1 FSRRTSHAYNFI
13 PTVLCSTCLRLS
25 VILLPSTSSCSPSN
39 ISWCNPLNDIQ
50 RAGVTS
56 RFEIRIE
63 EKTYVGAD
71 GTLVPAI
78 RDFVLD
84 VEPESMTVL
93 MGPSGCGKTTLLR
106 IVAGLDDRY
115 SGDVGIPPDT
125 RIGLM
130 FQEPRLLPWR
140 TLRQISGLVGAR
152 GFGPTDWERLAPA
165 VGIADMLPRY
175 PQELSLGLARRVALA
190 RAFAT
195 KPDLLLLD
203 EPFVSLDERTADR
216 LRKLLLE
223 VWSARPTTAIL
234 VTHNAREAM
243 MLADQLVLLAPRP
256 PHVVA
261 IATIAI
267 RQADRDSEV
276 VESIY
281 ADLLRRYPANFAIG

>member
-1 FSRRTSHAYNFI
+1 
-13 PTVLCSTCLRLS
+13 
-25 VILLPSTSSCSPSN
+25 
-39 ISWCNPLNDIQ
+39 LNDIQ

-140 TLRQISGLVGAR
+140 TVRENIELVAAP
-152 GFGPTDWERLAPA
+152 GFGPTDLERLAHA
-165 VGIADMLPRY
+165 VGIADMLSRY

-234 VTHNAREAM
+234 VTHNAREAI

-256 PHVVA
+256 THVVA
-261 IATIAI
+261 IETIAI
-267 RQADRDSEV
+267 PQADRDSEV

>member
-1 FSRRTSHAYNFI
+1 
-13 PTVLCSTCLRLS
+13 
-25 VILLPSTSSCSPSN
+25 
-39 ISWCNPLNDIQ
+39 LNDIQ

-56 RFEIRIE
+56 RFEIRVE

-115 SGDVGIPPDT
+115 AGDVGIPLDT

-140 TLRQISGLVGAR
+140 TVRQNIELVAAPSFGAE
-152 GFGPTDWERLAPA
+152 DLERLAHN

-223 VWSARPTTAIL
+223 VWSARPSTAIL
-234 VTHNAREAM
+234 VTHNAREAI

-256 PHVVA
+256 THVVA
-261 IATIAI
+261 IETIAVP
-267 RQADRDSEV
+267 RAERSAEV
-276 VESIY
+276 VDAIH
-281 ADLLRRYPANFAIG
+281 ADLSRRCPANFSGN

>member
-1 FSRRTSHAYNFI
+1 M
-13 PTVLCSTCLRLS
+13 
-25 VILLPSTSSCSPSN
+25 
-39 ISWCNPLNDIQ
+39 Q
-50 RAGVTS
+50 RAGVTNQ
-56 RFEIRIE
+56 FEIRID

-71 GTLVPAI
+71 GSRLTAI

-84 VEPESMTVL
+84 VAQESMTVL

-106 IVAGLDDRY
+106 IVAGLDDRF
-115 SGDVGIPPDT
+115 VGKVNVPEGA
-125 RIGLM
+125 RIGVM

-140 TLRQISGLVGAR
+140 TVRQNIELVAAPD
-152 GFGPTDWERLAPA
+152 FSAEDLEWLAQA

-216 LRKLLLE
+216 LRRLLLE

-234 VTHNAREAM
+234 VTHNAREAIL
-243 MLADQLVLLAPRP
+243 LADQLVLLASRP
-256 PHVVA
+256 THVVTVE
-261 IATIAI
+261 TIAVP
-267 RQADRDSEV
+267 QAERDPQAIEAIHV
-276 VESIY
+276 
-281 ADLLRRYPANFAIG
+281 DLLERYPANFSGR

>member
-1 FSRRTSHAYNFI
+1 
-13 PTVLCSTCLRLS
+13 
-25 VILLPSTSSCSPSN
+25 
-39 ISWCNPLNDIQ
+39 LNDIQ

-56 RFEIRIE
+56 RFEVRIE

-106 IVAGLDDRY
+106 IVAGLDERY
-115 SGDVGIPPDT
+115 AGEVGIPAGT

-140 TLRQISGLVGAR
+140 TVRQNIELVAAP
-152 GFGPTDWERLAPA
+152 GFAPQDLERLAHA

-195 KPDLLLLD
+195 TPDLLLLD

-223 VWSARPTTAIL
+223 VWSARPTTALL
-234 VTHNAREAM
+234 VTHNAREAI

-256 PHVVA
+256 THVVA
-261 IATIAI
+261 IEAIAVP
-267 RQADRDSEV
+267 QADRSAEV
-276 VESIY
+276 VDGIY
-281 ADLLRRYPANFAIG
+281 ADLLRRYPANFALS

>member
-1 FSRRTSHAYNFI
+1 M
-13 PTVLCSTCLRLS
+13 
-25 VILLPSTSSCSPSN
+25 
-39 ISWCNPLNDIQ
+39 NDIQ
-50 RAGVTS
+50 HAGVTS

-63 EKTYVGAD
+63 EKTHVSAD
-71 GTLVPAI
+71 GTELVAI

-106 IVAGLDDRY
+106 IVAGLDDRFV
-115 SGDVGIPPDT
+115 GDVGIPPDT

-140 TLRQISGLVGAR
+140 TVRQNIDLVAAPS
-152 GFGPTDWERLAPA
+152 FTEDDLEHLAQA

-216 LRKLLLE
+216 LRKLLLD
-223 VWSARPTTAIL
+223 VWQERPTTAIL
-234 VTHNAREAM
+234 VTHNAREAI

-256 PHVVA
+256 TRVVA
-261 IATIAI
+261 
-267 RQADRDSEV
+267 
-276 VESIY
+276 VESIKVPQ
-281 ADLLRRYPANFAIG
+281 AERDHAVVEAIHTDLLRRFPSNFSNS

>member
-1 FSRRTSHAYNFI
+1 
-13 PTVLCSTCLRLS
+13 
-25 VILLPSTSSCSPSN
+25 
-39 ISWCNPLNDIQ
+39 LNDTQ

-63 EKTYVGAD
+63 DKTYVGAD
-71 GTLVPAI
+71 GSRLTAI
-78 RDFVLD
+78 SDFDLA
-84 VEPESMTVL
+84 VERESMTVL

-106 IVAGLDDRY
+106 ILAGLDDRFT
-115 SGDVGIPPDT
+115 GEVGVLPET

-140 TLRQISGLVGAR
+140 TVRQNIELVSAPSFLGEEL
-152 GFGPTDWERLAPA
+152 ERLAQA
-165 VGIADMLPRY
+165 VGIADMLLRY

-216 LRKLLLE
+216 LRRLLLE

-234 VTHNAREAM
+234 VTHNAREAIL
-243 MLADQLVLLAPRP
+243 LADQLVLLAPRP
-256 PHVVA
+256 THVVA
-261 IATIAI
+261 VETIAVP
-267 RQADRDSEV
+267 QAERDPKAIEA
-276 VESIY
+276 IH
-281 ADLLRRYPANFAIG
+281 ADLLRRYPANFSSR

>member
-1 FSRRTSHAYNFI
+1 
-13 PTVLCSTCLRLS
+13 
-25 VILLPSTSSCSPSN
+25 
-39 ISWCNPLNDIQ
+39 LNDIQ
-50 RAGVTS
+50 HAGVTG

-63 EKTYVGAD
+63 DKTQVGAD

-78 RDFVLD
+78 RDFALD
-84 VEPESMTVL
+84 VRPESLTVL

-106 IVAGLDDRY
+106 IIAGLDDKFT
-115 SGDVGIPPDT
+115 GEAGIPADT

-140 TLRQISGLVGAR
+140 TVRQNIELVAAPD
-152 GFGPTDWERLAPA
+152 FGPRDLDRLAQA

-223 VWSARPTTAIL
+223 VWQARPTTAIL
-234 VTHNAREAM
+234 VTHNPREAIL
-243 MLADQLVLLAPRP
+243 LADQLVLLAPRP
-256 PHVVA
+256 THVIAVET
-261 IATIAI
+261 IATPRAK
-267 RQADRDSEV
+267 RDSATIEA
-276 VESIY
+276 IF
-281 ADLLRRYPANFAIG
+281 ADLSLRYPSNFAIV

>member
-1 FSRRTSHAYNFI
+1 
-13 PTVLCSTCLRLS
+13 
-25 VILLPSTSSCSPSN
+25 
-39 ISWCNPLNDIQ
+39 LNDTQ

-56 RFEIRIE
+56 QFKIRIE
-63 EKTYVGAD
+63 EKTHLSAD
-71 GTLVPAI
+71 GSELVAI

-84 VEPESMTVL
+84 VAPESMTVL

-106 IVAGLDDRY
+106 IVAGLDDRF
-115 SGDVGIPPDT
+115 SGEVDVPPGA

-140 TLRQISGLVGAR
+140 TVKQNIELVAAP
-152 GFGPTDWERLAPA
+152 GFNEGDLERLAQA

-223 VWSARPTTAIL
+223 VWQARPTTAIL
-234 VTHNAREAM
+234 VTHNAREAI

-256 PHVVA
+256 TRVVA
-261 IATIAI
+261 VETIAI
-267 RQADRDSEV
+267 PQAERDHAA
-276 VESIY
+276 VEAIHT
-281 ADLLRRYPANFAIG
+281 DLLRRYPANFSTS